1 MKRPYSRW
9 PSTLPL
15 SNSGTVRGS
24 ASDDLP
30 NWASGGDV
38 RDVREG
44 WLTTAA
50 AMYSIPVLVSAIVV
64 AVLATYVGEADDRW
78 FSVLSSGLVCLAL
91 LCSCAL
97 RDAEKSRARLSASE
111 TLYGGV
117 FERAGISIW
126 LEDWTAA
133 AKAVVDLRKAGIRDI
148 HAHFTSRPDMARE
161 LRKKIFVRDVNSF
174 TVEMMGAAAK
184 SDFIGP
190 LDRILPDTDQTFVQW
205 LVAFDRGDR
214 FFRSETHIVRP
225 DGSVMD
231 CLFTAA
237 LPTDMRGFDKILVN
251 CLDISEYKLQQDSL
265 LSSRTEMARGART
278 SMIGPLTAS
287 ISHEVNSPLAVI
299 VTNAEA
305 CQRGLERSVPDLDEA
320 RSANERVIDAA
331 SQASEVVHRTR
342 SFVSDAPRH
351 VLRIDPSVAIREACL
366 LVDRELREL
375 RVSFAILMSDDLPT
389 VRADRTELQQVV
401 VNLLLNGA
409 DAMHDIRGPRDLTIT
424 VAATDAELT
433 VDVFD
438 RRQGFTSESASIVFD
453 PFRTARSTAGIAL
466 TICQDIVASH
476 GGRIWAESPVGG
488 GASFRLALPVASE

>member
-15 SNSGTVRGS
+15 SNGGTVRGS

-38 RDVREG
+38 EDVREG

-78 FSVLSSGLVCLAL
+78 FPVLSSGLVCLAL

-237 LPTDMRGFDKILVN
+237 LPTDMQGFDRILVS
-251 CLDISEYKLQQDSL
+251 CLDISEYKLAQDSL

-278 SMIGPLTAS
+278 SMIGALTAS

-299 VTNAEA
+299 VANAEA
-305 CQRGLERSVPDLDEA
+305 CQRWLRKSVPDLDEA
-320 RSANERVIDAA
+320 RSANESVLDAA
-331 SQASEVVHRTR
+331 SKASEVVHRTR
-342 SFVSDAPRH
+342 SYVSDAPRH
-351 VLRIDPSVAIREACL
+351 VLRIDPSIAIREACL

-375 RVSFAILMSDDLPT
+375 KVSLAILESNALPA
-389 VRADRTELQQVV
+389 VFADRIELQQVV

-409 DAMHDIRGPRDLTIT
+409 DAMHEILGPRDLTIT
-424 VAATDAELT
+424 VAETGDELT
-433 VDVFD
+433 VDVWD
-438 RRQGFTSESASIVFD
+438 RRPGFPPQKALMAFD
-453 PFRTARSTAGIAL
+453 PFGTTRSTVGISL
-466 TICQDIVASH
+466 TICQDIIAAH
-476 GGRIWAESPVGG
+476 GGRIWAESLGGG
-488 GASFRLALPVASE
+488 GASFRFTLPVASE